1 MGFQYQNWNFSGGLI
16 LKLFSKQTLVATQE
30 IPSEMASLF
39 QTVQGQHDGLVNL
52 ATMPLPTFWDF
63 QEGEKV
69 LIIASNSERKAG
81 TVETALQWQRAA
93 IGLVQ
98 EISLGDFVKVVAGQ
112 HQGKSSFV
120 AAKNDGHLGICKGTK
135 ERGSDFLVH
144 TNSTR
149 LATPMFQHIDKPWV
163 STEVIL
169 VSGSLSGTSATVQDI
184 AIDAQWRLRLTV
196 QLISTGRIV
205 ELGYTDMQECWTKC
219 NLMDFLPLKPSQ
231 QEFNIEFPWWDVQ
244 VRIVVGTFAVIRQIF
259 GKTSRMRF
267 LTSLPLEMV

>member
-1 MGFQYQNWNFSGGLI
+1 MDFRYQNWNFSGGLI

-112 HQGKSSFV
+112 HQGKSGFV

-135 ERGSDFLVH
+135 EEEL
-144 TNSTR
+144 

-205 ELGYTDMQECWTKC
+205 ELGYIDVQECWTKC

-244 VRIVVGTFAVIRQIF
+244 VRIVVGTFAVIHQIF